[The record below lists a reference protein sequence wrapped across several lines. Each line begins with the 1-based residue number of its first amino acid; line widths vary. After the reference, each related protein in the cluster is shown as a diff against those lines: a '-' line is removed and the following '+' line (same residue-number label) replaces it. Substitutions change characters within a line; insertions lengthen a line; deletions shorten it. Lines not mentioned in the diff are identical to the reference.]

1 MPYVPT
7 PPPTTVNVPLAY
19 VALPITPTWPISWS
33 NHGVGSGCV
42 VTAKCTAL
50 LLFMLGATETTKYPE
65 VAPVGIVVTMDV
77 LPHELIVTGVLFK
90 VTTLLPLEAPKP
102 EPEMTTWLPTEPVVA
117 ETPVMRGAGLEEVLT
132 ETESNVSVVDPE
144 VLLPYDVAN
153 PT

>member
-1 MPYVPT
+1 
-7 PPPTTVNVPLAY
+7 
-19 VALPITPTWPISWS
+19 
-33 NHGVGSGCV
+33 
-42 VTAKCTAL
+42 
-50 LLFMLGATETTKYPE
+50 MLGATETTKYPE